1 MLRQQLS
8 LVFALCF
15 LSPAF
20 AGDAA
25 VRAADLGRASAVA
38 AEHQRNAGNAV
49 EQALQAMTESKA
61 VQEERARLG
70 TVQPALLG
78 SIDGVQ
84 PSPVGVDVNALL
96 ARYDELGMVSQ
107 ADGEQLLVFISSSM
121 PKASL
126 RLLARQAA
134 AVGAPLVLRGVTGES
149 FPATA
154 EFMRE
159 VYGDDEL
166 RARAMIDPTLFGRFD
181 VRQAPAFVLV
191 PSGACVAG
199 VRNCPDSTPVH
210 VHIAGDVTL
219 DYALDY
225 IARTRPEFRAA
236 ATHLLAR
243 LDARRDTKGAAQ

>member
-8 LVFALCF
+8 LVFALSF

-25 VRAADLGRASAVA
+25 VRATNLDRASAVA
-38 AEHQRNAGNAV
+38 ADHQRDAGNTV
-49 EQALQAMTESKA
+49 DQALQAMTESTA
-61 VQEERARLG
+61 IQEERARLG

-78 SIDGVQ
+78 SINGFQ
-84 PSPVGVDVNALL
+84 PSPAGVNVDALL

-134 AVGAPLVLRGVTGES
+134 AVGAPLVLRGVVGES
-149 FPATA
+149 FPTTG
-154 EFMRE
+154 EFMRK
-159 VYGDDEL
+159 VYGDDEPK
-166 RARAMIDPTLFGRFD
+166 AHAMIDPTLFGRFD
-181 VRQAPAFVLV
+181 VHQAPAFVLV
-191 PSGACVAG
+191 PSGVCVTG

-219 DYALDY
+219 DYALDF

-236 ATHLLAR
+236 ATHFLAR
-243 LDARRDTKGAAQ
+243 LGARRDTEGAAQ